1 MADEQPNLAEYTTWC
16 TLEGRA
22 EPKATAA
29 RLIKSAARLVESYLR
44 CCTRRGSAG
53 EAEAI
58 RDAIYMQVAFWE
70 ENQLTPG
77 AEALKATQV
86 TQASLMGASVHYA
99 GAEQAA
105 QARWEASQVLCFEAR
120 LTLGLAG
127 IHLAQP
133 EVIG

>member
-1 MADEQPNLAEYTTWC
+1 MADETPNLTEYTSWC
-16 TLEGRA
+16 AMEGRA
-22 EPKATAA
+22 EPTATAA

-53 EAEAI
+53 EASAI

-70 ENQLTPG
+70 ENQLSPG

-99 GAEQAA
+99 GAEKAA
-105 QARWEASQVLCFEAR
+105 QARWEASQVLCFESR

>member
-1 MADEQPNLAEYTTWC
+1 MANDTPNLTEYTSWC
-16 TLEGRA
+16 TLEGRK
-22 EPKATAA
+22 EPTATAA

-44 CCTRRGSAG
+44 CCTRRGTES
-53 EAEAI
+53 EAAAI

-70 ENQLTPG
+70 ENQLSPG

-86 TQASLMGASVHYA
+86 TQATLMGASVHYA

>member
-1 MADEQPNLAEYTTWC
+1 M
-16 TLEGRA
+16 EGRA
-22 EPKATAA
+22 EPTATAA

-44 CCTRRGSAG
+44 CCTRRGTES
-53 EAEAI
+53 EASAI

-99 GAEQAA
+99 GAEKAA

>member
-1 MADEQPNLAEYTTWC
+1 MADETPNLAEYTTWC
-16 TLEGRA
+16 KLEGRT
-22 EPKATAA
+22 EPTPTAA

-44 CCTRRGSAG
+44 CCTRRGAAG

-99 GAEQAA
+99 GAEKAA

-133 EVIG
+133 EVSG

>member
-1 MADEQPNLAEYTTWC
+1 MADETPNLTEYTSWC
-16 TLEGRA
+16 TLEGRK
-22 EPKATAA
+22 EPTATAA

-86 TQASLMGASVHYA
+86 TQGASVHYA

-105 QARWEASQVLCFEAR
+105 QARWEASQVLCFESR

>member
-1 MADEQPNLAEYTTWC
+1 MADETPNLTEYTSWC

-22 EPKATAA
+22 EPTATAA

-44 CCTRRGSAG
+44 CCTRRGTES
-53 EAEAI
+53 EASAI

-70 ENQLTPG
+70 ENQLSPG

-86 TQASLMGASVHYA
+86 TQATLMGASVHYA

>member
-1 MADEQPNLAEYTTWC
+1 MADETPNLTEYTSWC
-16 TLEGRA
+16 TLEGRK
-22 EPKATAA
+22 EPTATAA

-77 AEALKATQV
+77 AEALKTTQV

>member
-1 MADEQPNLAEYTTWC
+1 MVDETPNLTEYTTWC

-22 EPKATAA
+22 KPTATAA

-44 CCTRRGSAG
+44 GCTLRGTEG
-53 EAEAI
+53 EAAAI
-58 RDAIYMQVAFWE
+58 RDATYMQVAFWE

-77 AEALKATQV
+77 SEALKATQV
-86 TQASLMGASVHYA
+86 TQATLMGASVHYA

-133 EVIG
+133 VVIG

>member
-1 MADEQPNLAEYTTWC
+1 MADETPNLTEYTSWC
-16 TLEGRA
+16 ALEGRA
-22 EPKATAA
+22 EPTATAA

-44 CCTRRGSAG
+44 CCTRRGTEG
-53 EAEAI
+53 EASAI

-86 TQASLMGASVHYA
+86 TQATLMGASVHYA

-105 QARWEASQVLCFEAR
+105 QARWEASLVLCFEAR

>member
-1 MADEQPNLAEYTTWC
+1 MADETPNLTEYTSWC
-16 TLEGRA
+16 TLEGRK
-22 EPKATAA
+22 EPAATAA

-44 CCTRRGSAG
+44 CCKRRGTES

-77 AEALKATQV
+77 AEVLKATQV
-86 TQASLMGASVHYA
+86 TQATLMGASVHYA

-105 QARWEASQVLCFEAR
+105 QARWEASQVLCFESR

>member
-1 MADEQPNLAEYTTWC
+1 MADETPNLTEYTTWC
-16 TLEGRA
+16 TMEGRA
-22 EPKATAA
+22 EPTATAA
-29 RLIKSAARLVESYLR
+29 RLIESAARMVESYLR
-44 CCTRRGSAG
+44 CCTRRGTES
-53 EAEAI
+53 EASAI

-70 ENQLTPG
+70 ENQLSPG

-86 TQASLMGASVHYA
+86 TQATLMGASVHYA

-105 QARWEASQVLCFEAR
+105 QARWEASQVLCFESR

>member
-1 MADEQPNLAEYTTWC
+1 MADETPNLTEYTSWC
-16 TLEGRA
+16 ALEGRA
-22 EPKATAA
+22 KPTATAA

-44 CCTRRGSAG
+44 CCTRRGTES
-53 EAEAI
+53 EASAI

-70 ENQLTPG
+70 ENQLSPG

-86 TQASLMGASVHYA
+86 TQATLMGASVHYA

-133 EVIG
+133 EVNG

>member
-1 MADEQPNLAEYTTWC
+1 MADETPNLTEYTAWC
-16 TLEGRA
+16 AMEGRT
-22 EPKATAA
+22 EPTATAA
-29 RLIKSAARLVESYLR
+29 RLIKSASRLVESYLR
-44 CCTRRGSAG
+44 CCTRRGTEG
-53 EAEAI
+53 EAAAI

-70 ENQLTPG
+70 ENQLSPG

>member
-1 MADEQPNLAEYTTWC
+1 MADETPNLTEYTSWC

-22 EPKATAA
+22 KPTATAA

-44 CCTRRGSAG
+44 CCTRRGTES
-53 EAEAI
+53 EASAI

-105 QARWEASQVLCFEAR
+105 QARWEASLVLCFEAR

>member
-1 MADEQPNLAEYTTWC
+1 MADEQPNLTEYTSWC

-22 EPKATAA
+22 EPTATAA

-44 CCTRRGSAG
+44 CCTRRGTEG

-105 QARWEASQVLCFEAR
+105 RHAGKPPRSSASSRGSLSGSLVSILHNR
-120 LTLGLAG
+120 R
-127 IHLAQP
+127 
-133 EVIG
+133 

>member
-1 MADEQPNLAEYTTWC
+1 MADETPNLAEYTSWC

-22 EPKATAA
+22 EPMATAA
-29 RLIKSAARLVESYLR
+29 RLIKSAARMVESYLR
-44 CCTRRGSAG
+44 CCTLRGSAG

-86 TQASLMGASVHYA
+86 TQATLMGASVHYA

-105 QARWEASQVLCFEAR
+105 QARWEASQVLCFESR

>member
-1 MADEQPNLAEYTTWC
+1 MADETPNLTEYTTWC
-16 TLEGRA
+16 TLEGRK
-22 EPKATAA
+22 EPTPTAA

-44 CCTRRGSAG
+44 CCIRQGTQS

-58 RDAIYMQVAFWE
+58 RDAVYMQVAFWE

-86 TQASLMGASVHYA
+86 AQATLMGASVHYA

-105 QARWEASQVLCFEAR
+105 QARWEASQVLCFESR

>member
-1 MADEQPNLAEYTTWC
+1 MADETPNLTEYTSWC

-22 EPKATAA
+22 EPTDTAA

-44 CCTRRGSAG
+44 CCTRQGTES
-53 EAEAI
+53 EAAAI
-58 RDAIYMQVAFWE
+58 RDAIYMQTAFWE

-120 LTLGLAG
+120 LALGLAG

-133 EVIG
+133 GVIG

>member
-1 MADEQPNLAEYTTWC
+1 MADETPNLTEYTTWC
-16 TLEGRA
+16 TLEGRK
-22 EPKATAA
+22 EPTAIAA

-44 CCTRRGSAG
+44 GCTLRGTEG
-53 EAEAI
+53 EAAAI

-70 ENQLTPG
+70 ENQLSPG
-77 AEALKATQV
+77 AEAMKATQV
-86 TQASLMGASVHYA
+86 AQATLMGASIHYA

>member
-1 MADEQPNLAEYTTWC
+1 MADETPNLTEYTTWC
-16 TLEGRA
+16 TLEGRK
-22 EPKATAA
+22 EPTATAA

-99 GAEQAA
+99 GAEHAGKPP
-105 QARWEASQVLCFEAR
+105 RSSASSRGSLSGSLVSTWLSR
-120 LTLGLAG
+120 R
-127 IHLAQP
+127 
-133 EVIG
+133 